1 MSDSNALINLDLA
14 KPATVLIEK
23 IAEAMGGSFRPYQLK
38 RIAKA
43 EEIEMIGSRIFLK
56 NASSS
61 QIRKSLWS
69 RLKVFGLCRGRVD

>member
-1 MSDSNALINLDLA
+1 
-14 KPATVLIEK
+14 
-23 IAEAMGGSFRPYQLK
+23 MGGSFRPYQLK

-43 EEIEMIGSRIFLK
+43 EAIEMIGSRIFLK

-61 QIRKSLWS
+61 QITKSLWS